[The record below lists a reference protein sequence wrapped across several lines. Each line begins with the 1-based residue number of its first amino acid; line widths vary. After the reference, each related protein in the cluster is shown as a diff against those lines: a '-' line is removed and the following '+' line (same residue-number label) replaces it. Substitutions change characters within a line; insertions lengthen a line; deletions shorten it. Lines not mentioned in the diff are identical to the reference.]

1 MDKKEGVSVQD
12 IENFARKYTYEVFF
26 SLVFILAS
34 FFSMVM
40 FGVAWSIYLA
50 CLGGVL
56 GVWFPAKVEKFA
68 RASFGFVQRQAK
80 PTLIVLGIVGL
91 VISIFLPPL
100 VFFVLGLMGGKSLFR
115 FAMHSGNN
123 SNQKGGQ

>member
-1 MDKKEGVSVQD
+1 MDKKEGVSVQE

-40 FGVAWSIYLA
+40 FGVAWSVYLA

-56 GVWFPAKVEKFA
+56 GVWFPAKVEKFGGSA
-68 RASFGFVQRQAK
+68 FQFVKRQAK
-80 PTLIVLGIVGL
+80 PTLIVLAVVGL
-91 VISIFLPPL
+91 VVAVFLPPL
-100 VFFVLGLMGGKSLFR
+100 VFFVLGLMGGKTLFR
-115 FAMHSGNN
+115 HAMQGSG
-123 SNQKGGQ
+123 QKPPGQGQ